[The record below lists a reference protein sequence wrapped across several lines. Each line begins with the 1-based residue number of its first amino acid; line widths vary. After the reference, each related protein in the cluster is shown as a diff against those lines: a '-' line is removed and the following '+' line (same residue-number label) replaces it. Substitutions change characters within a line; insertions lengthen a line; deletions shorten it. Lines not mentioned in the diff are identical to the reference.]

1 MNEKKDL
8 CECLKKANSEYNS
21 GRYKQAVDY
30 YLEIL
35 ENDKYVS
42 KLVKFFILIGHKPT

>member
-21 GRYKQAVDY
+21 GRYEQAVNY

-35 ENDKYVS
+35 EYNEYVS
-42 KLVKFFILIGHKPT
+42 KLFKFFILIGHKPT